1 MAKGNGVD
9 GLIGFI
15 RSDETWCERM
25 YQVLDEHIGP
35 ALEEFDLEFEDLAE
49 LLGDTWP
56 LTLWGCAFEDLLGRT
71 YGTEHANVVD
81 LYLDQRG
88 WSEIAEART
97 YLARLRQAAP
107 SLYEVSQIVPGTSMV
122 LHDLLADSDPVTVR
136 EESATRSLKFWDRIA
151 VRVVEQGDAHVIS
164 GALLQFP
171 QEAAEFLLDGP
182 RQSLDL
188 KPEQALRLSEDERRR
203 FAPLFANAWLFAQLP
218 RVLDPELPTL
228 TNSSGELLEFHD
240 LRFPFAAGVLQK
252 DVRDRLSGRPYLV
265 SEGQKAWSWIA
276 PSSANYGGPKG
287 AVAFDTSQGGQTI
300 LGYLEMQG
308 KALTLSVNSA
318 ERAESGRKM
327 LAEALSGLVGQPLT
341 AIRTVDQALAE
352 HEETTPDDV
361 PPDVARQIVHEH
373 LDRHY
378 RETLDQP
385 IPALGGE
392 TPRQAAR
399 GSAGRKKVVAW
410 LKHIESSS
418 ARDPESLMAEY
429 DFRWMWEELGL
440 LSERV

>member
-15 RSDETWCERM
+15 RRDETWCERM
-25 YQVLDEHIGP
+25 SQVLDEHIGP

-49 LLGDTWP
+49 LLGETWP
-56 LTLWGCAFEDLLGRT
+56 MTLWGCAFEDLLGRT
-71 YGTEHANVVD
+71 YGAEQANVVD

-88 WSEIAEART
+88 WSETAEDRI
-97 YLARLRQAAP
+97 YLAGLRRAAP
-107 SLYEVSQIVPGTSMV
+107 SLYEVSQIVPGKSMV
-122 LHDLLADSDPVTVR
+122 LHDLLADSDPITVR
-136 EESATRSLKFWDRIA
+136 EKSATRSLKPWDRIA
-151 VRVVEQGDAHVIS
+151 VRVVEQGDGHVMS

-171 QEAAEFLLDGP
+171 QEAAEFLLDGL
-182 RQSLDL
+182 RQTLDL

-203 FAPLFANAWLFAQLP
+203 CAPLFANAWLFAQLP
-218 RVLDPELPTL
+218 KVLDPELPTL
-228 TNSSGELLEFHD
+228 ANSSGDLLEFHD

-252 DVRDRLSGRPYLV
+252 DVRSRLSERPDLV
-265 SEGQKAWSWIA
+265 PEGQKAWSWIA
-276 PSSANYGGPKG
+276 SAPANYGGPKG
-287 AVAFDTSQGGQTI
+287 AMAFDTSRGGQTI

-327 LAEALSGLVGQPLT
+327 LVKALSGLVGPPLT
-341 AIRTVDQALAE
+341 AIRTVDQAMAE
-352 HEETTPDDV
+352 SEEPTPDEV

-373 LDRHY
+373 LDQHY

-385 IPALGGE
+385 IPALGGQ
-392 TPRQAAR
+392 TPRQATR
-399 GSAGRKKVVAW
+399 GSSGRKKVVAW
-410 LKHIESSS
+410 LKHIENSS
-418 ARDPESLMAEY
+418 ARDPESPMAEY